1 MTFISNSSPVG
12 PPAGIPGRRPTR
24 RTRAVAARFAP
35 RTTRVGTRRR
45 KLSGEQPYTGGDI
58 CTGGDIWL
66 VDGATGNSRLCNDHD
81 VTQQRCRVWA
91 HTVYHSAPKKK
102 VASGEISHT
111 AASPAPAPAVAE
123 TRKEKSQ

>member
-1 MTFISNSSPVG
+1 MTLISNSSSVRPH
-12 PPAGIPGRRPTR
+12 AGIPGRRPTR

-35 RTTRVGTRRR
+35 RQNARWNAQAEA
-45 KLSGEQPYTGGDI
+45 SEEQPYTGGDI
-58 CTGGDIWL
+58 WL
-66 VDGATGNSRLCNDHD
+66 VEGVTGKNRLCNDYD

-102 VASGEISHT
+102 AMASGETSHT

-123 TRKEKSQ
+123 TEKKEKSQ